1 MRRDGVLGLRSNMS
15 KVREVGKGRMFG
27 DKLGVESSSD
37 GLARRPP
44 RESSRWHR

>member
-1 MRRDGVLGLRSNMS
+1 MN
-15 KVREVGKGRMFG
+15 KVREVGKDRMFG